1 MEGAAEASR
10 WMLCKGAQHLRD
22 FSLQTSAV
30 PGRAPE
36 GWAGGSPRPC
46 LVCPAYWDLSVLWR
60 LISLVTLA
68 VPQYPDLLKC
78 QSRCFCEG
86 IFR

>member
-1 MEGAAEASR
+1 MIWSG
-10 WMLCKGAQHLRD
+10 LAQQW
-22 FSLQTSAV
+22 FPSQSLALVWTV
-30 PGRAPE
+30 LPE